1 LFKSVERFGRS
12 RFGFGGVD
20 PRVLFIPSCPGY
32 TGLTGALDWSD
43 RCNPRWVFARVNAWV
58 CSLWSCV
65 AAVSSL
71 GQFGGRLA
79 CLVIWGLSGLD
90 RSDRCVTPA

>member
-1 LFKSVERFGRS
+1 VERFGRS

-32 TGLTGALDWSD
+32 TGLTGARDRSD
-43 RCNPRWVFARVNAWV
+43 RCNPWWDFARVNVLV
-58 CSLWSCV
+58 CALLSRG

-79 CLVIWGLSGLD
+79 CLVPWGLSGID
-90 RSDRCVTPA
+90 RSDRCVSPV